1 MRIKIF
7 KEYRNRTLA
16 WDGSYGYGIN
26 FYLFNVNN
34 RNTRKISGI
43 FSNLVIKTPERRD
56 WGRSSVVIITFEHIS
71 NLFLV
76 FLLLTLT
83 KYMLAGLLV
92 IYDLVVE
99 IFSQKT
105 PSQMFCSV
113 LHTSLVINFSQSHMI
128 KPIVVCNI
136 SLQCQ
141 TFSRVSRNEL
151 PVKTTLLR
159 VKLLQLLKTI
169 KKSYKCLR
177 VTGLQELPTVQTWWF
192 HPCCILRCTI
202 KL

>member
-1 MRIKIF
+1 
-7 KEYRNRTLA
+7 
-16 WDGSYGYGIN
+16 
-26 FYLFNVNN
+26 
-34 RNTRKISGI
+34 
-43 FSNLVIKTPERRD
+43 
-56 WGRSSVVIITFEHIS
+56 
-71 NLFLV
+71 
-76 FLLLTLT
+76 
-83 KYMLAGLLV
+83 MLAGLLV
-92 IYDLVVE
+92 VYDLVVE

-105 PSQMFCSV
+105 PSQMFCS
-113 LHTSLVINFSQSHMI
+113 LLQTSLVINFSQSHMI